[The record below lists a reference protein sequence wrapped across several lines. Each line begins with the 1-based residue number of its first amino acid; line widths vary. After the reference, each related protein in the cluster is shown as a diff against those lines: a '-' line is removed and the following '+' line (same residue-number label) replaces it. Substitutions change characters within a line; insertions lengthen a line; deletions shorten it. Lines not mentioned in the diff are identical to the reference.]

1 MDENHKVFY
10 DTLVKPDN
18 KITDY
23 LTKWSGINRKMLKN
37 VTKKLKDVQEDLR
50 RLLPEDAILVGQSLA
65 NDLHVLKMMHPYII
79 DTRYKMFS
87 YLVYKT
93 NLSQIRFKCVFKF
106 HFISS
111 G

>member
-18 KITDY
+18 KIVDY
-23 LTKWSGINRKMLKN
+23 LTKWSGINQKMLKN

-50 RLLPEDAILVGQSLA
+50 RLIPDDAILIGQSIG

-79 DTRYKMFS
+79 DTRYSIFIFIMF
-87 YLVYKT
+87 L
-93 NLSQIRFKCVFKF
+93 NFIQI
-106 HFISS
+106 
-111 G
+111 